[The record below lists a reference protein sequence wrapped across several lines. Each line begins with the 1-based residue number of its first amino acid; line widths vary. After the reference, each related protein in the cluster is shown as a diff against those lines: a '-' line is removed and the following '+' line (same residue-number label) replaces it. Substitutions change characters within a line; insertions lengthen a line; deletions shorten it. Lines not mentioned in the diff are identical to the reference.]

1 MKLEDLDRAV
11 EEIVQ
16 ELETNYGREVQSRE
30 IGAKVMAKLHQID
43 DVAYVRYASV
53 YRHFQD
59 VGEFI
64 EEVKALEQKPR
75 VDGMQQE
82 LFN

>member
-1 MKLEDLDRAV
+1 
-11 EEIVQ
+11 
-16 ELETNYGREVQSRE
+16 
-30 IGAKVMAKLHQID
+30 MAKLHQID